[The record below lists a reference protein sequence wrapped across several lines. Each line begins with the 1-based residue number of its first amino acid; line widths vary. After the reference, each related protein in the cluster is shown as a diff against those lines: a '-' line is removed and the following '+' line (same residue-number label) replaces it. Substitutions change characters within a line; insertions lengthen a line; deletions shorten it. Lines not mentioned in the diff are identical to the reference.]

1 MLFRY
6 FFVLKINGVFLP
18 AMDVWS
24 YESIGG
30 RAILFC
36 TRTIQP
42 TQSQATHGM
51 ADSCYLV
58 LARVI
63 LSRPSFCRMSQ
74 LRTKQKQQ
82 PPTCGMDKT
91 TMVWSGDDNGC
102 VSNLVE

>member
-1 MLFRY
+1 MF
-6 FFVLKINGVFLP
+6 
-18 AMDVWS
+18 
-24 YESIGG
+24 G
-30 RAILFC
+30 RMSQLADERFC
-36 TRTIQP
+36 SARARSSRHSHRQHMAWRIAATR
-42 TQSQATHGM
+42 A
-51 ADSCYLV
+51 
-58 LARVI
+58 VI